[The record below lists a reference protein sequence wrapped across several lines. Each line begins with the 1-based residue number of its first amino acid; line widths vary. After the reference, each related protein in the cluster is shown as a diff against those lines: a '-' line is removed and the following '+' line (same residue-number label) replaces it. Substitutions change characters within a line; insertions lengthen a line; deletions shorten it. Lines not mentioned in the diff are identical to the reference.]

1 MTGTPPTAAVP
12 SADMV
17 AAMVREIRRFVRGEV
32 VPLEAQ
38 IDETDEIPERIR
50 NQAAELGLYGFA
62 LPAEY
67 GGIGLTVEQQVQV
80 VFELGWTT
88 PAFRSMFGTNNGIAG
103 HVLVLG
109 GTPEQQS
116 ALLPRLASG
125 EVTAAFALT
134 EPEAG
139 SSAADLMTTARRDA
153 DEWVLDGTKRYIT
166 NAPVADMFMVFARS
180 SPKSRSA
187 DGISAFAV
195 PADTSGLTVGPRD
208 HKMGQAG
215 AWTADVILDG
225 VRVGTDA
232 LIGGVEGKGYR
243 TALACL
249 AHGRLHVAALCIG
262 LAARLVE
269 ESLGRA
275 ITRRQGGRPIAEHQ
289 LVAAMLADSQTD
301 LMAGRA
307 LVLDTARAY
316 DARTDTRL
324 GPACAKLFASEMV
337 GRVADRAVQI
347 HGGAGYMRGVPVERF
362 YRDARLFRIYEG
374 TSQIQ
379 QLVIAAEL
387 VRNRRRALVRA
398 KSNA

>member
-1 MTGTPPTAAVP
+1 MFAVIL
-12 SADMV
+12 
-17 AAMVREIRRFVRGEV
+17 REIRRFIRNEV

-38 IDETDEIPERIR
+38 IDENDEIPDRIR
-50 NQAAELGLYGFA
+50 TQAAELGLYGFA

-67 GGIGLTVEQQVQV
+67 GGIGLTAEQEVQL

-88 PAFRSMFGTNNGIAG
+88 PALRSVVGTNNGIGG
-103 HVLVLG
+103 HVLMLG
-109 GTPEQQS
+109 GTPEQQR

-125 EVTAAFALT
+125 EVTAAFALS

-139 SSAADLMTTARRDA
+139 SSPADLTTTAQRDG
-153 DEWVLDGTKRYIT
+153 DGWVLNGSKRFIT
-166 NAPVADMFMVFARS
+166 NAPVAGLFMVFARTS
-180 SPKSRSA
+180 GETGSP

-195 PADTSGLTVGPRD
+195 PAGTPGLTVGPRD

-215 AWTADVILDG
+215 AWTADVMLDG
-225 VRVGTDA
+225 VLVGDDA
-232 LIGGVEGKGYR
+232 LIGGVEGRGYR

-249 AHGRLHVAALCIG
+249 AHGRLHIAALCVG

-269 ESLGRA
+269 ESVDRA
-275 ITRRQGGRPIAEHQ
+275 IARRQGGKAIAEHQ

-307 LVLDTARAY
+307 LVIETARAY
-316 DARTDTRL
+316 DRGSDTRL

-347 HGGAGYMRGVPVERF
+347 HGGAGYMRGIPAERF

-387 VRNRRRALVRA
+387 IRSRRRHTR
-398 KSNA
+398 

>member
-1 MTGTPPTAAVP
+1 MAGTPDTAAAP
-12 SADMV
+12 SAEMFAV
-17 AAMVREIRRFVRGEV
+17 MLREVRRFVRSEV

-50 NQAAELGLYGFA
+50 AQAAELGLYGFA

-67 GGIGLTVEQQVQV
+67 GGIGLTAEQEVQL

-88 PAFRSMFGTNNGIAG
+88 PALRSLVGTNNGIGG
-103 HVLVLG
+103 HVLVLS
-109 GTPEQQS
+109 GTAEQQRT
-116 ALLPRLASG
+116 LLPQLASG

-139 SSAADLMTTARRDA
+139 SSPADLTTTGRRD
-153 DEWVLDGTKRYIT
+153 DVGWVLDGTKRFIT
-166 NAPVADMFMVFARS
+166 NAPVAGLFMVFARTS
-180 SPKSRSA
+180 GQTGSA
-187 DGISAFAV
+187 DGISAFAI
-195 PADTSGLTVGPRD
+195 PSDTPGLTVGPRD

-225 VRVGTDA
+225 VRVDDDA

-249 AHGRLHVAALCIG
+249 AHGRLHIAALCVG

-269 ESLGRA
+269 ESVDRA
-275 ITRRQGGRPIAEHQ
+275 IARRQGGRPIAEHQ
-289 LVAAMLADSQTD
+289 LVAAMLADSQTE

-307 LVLDTARAY
+307 LVLETARAY
-316 DARTDTRL
+316 DAGRDTRL

-337 GRVADRAVQI
+337 GRVADRAVQV
-347 HGGAGYMRGVPVERF
+347 HGGTGYIRGIPVERF

-379 QLVIAAEL
+379 QLVIGAEL
-387 VRNRRRALVRA
+387 VRSRRRAA
-398 KSNA
+398 T